1 MDAQLGVDALGVGAH
16 GVLGDSELLCDAR
29 YRVAACDVLH
39 DLGLAVGEPEGQA
52 NGLALLRHAVEHG
65 AHGNLKRVERSLLVF
80 RLVHRGFDL
89 ARLRRGWAQRHKLDG
104 VGAAVFACCPL
115 AGPHPDA
122 EQHETQHPHGQK
134 RRLTKLQHVQP
145 ICQACC
151 PAAEEPGE
159 VHDMHDSRAEGVG
172 HDGAHASVTRCL
184 GALDE
189 QDHLDE
195 GVDGVHGAGKRL
207 EVCHAPSKRHCD
219 NGQRERGKR
228 PSVCLAHAQVK

>member
-16 GVLGDSELLCDAR
+16 GVLGDSELLGDAR
-29 YRVAACDVLH
+29 HRVSACDVLH
-39 DLGLAVGEPEGQA
+39 DFGLAVGEPEGQA
-52 NGLALLRHAVEHG
+52 DGLALLRHAVEHG
-65 AHGNLKRVERSLLVF
+65 AHRNFERVERSLVL
-80 RLVHRGFDL
+80 RLVCRGFDL
-89 ARLRRGWAQRHKLDG
+89 ARLWRSWAQRHKLDG
-104 VGAAVFACCPL
+104 IGAAVFACCPL
-115 AGPHPDA
+115 VRPHPDA
-122 EQHETQHPHGQK
+122 EQNQSEHPYSQK
-134 RRLTKLQHVQP
+134 RRLAELQCVQP

-159 VHDMHDSRAEGVG
+159 VHDMHDSRAERVRY
-172 HDGAHASVTRCL
+172 DGAHASVTRCL
-184 GALDE
+184 GTLDE

-207 EVCHAPSKRHCD
+207 EVRHAPSKRHCD